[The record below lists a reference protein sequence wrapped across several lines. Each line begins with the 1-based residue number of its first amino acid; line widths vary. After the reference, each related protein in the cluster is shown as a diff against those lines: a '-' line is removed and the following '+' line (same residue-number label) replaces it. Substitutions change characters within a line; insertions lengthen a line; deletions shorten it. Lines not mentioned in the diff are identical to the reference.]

1 MKRRW
6 LVLMA
11 LLTLLLTA
19 CPGAGSSSNS
29 NWDNSKW
36 DEAQWQ

>member
-6 LVLMA
+6 LILLA
-11 LLTLLLTA
+11 FLTLLLTA
-19 CPGAGSSSNS
+19 CPGAGSPSS